1 MSDHEKET
9 TEKISCAPA
18 FSEQCETNFDEKRE
32 SASPSLHQ
40 NHRKRMIDK
49 YMNGGRDSMPDHELL
64 EILLFSALK
73 RVNTNPLAHAL
84 IRRFGSL
91 AAVFDADIEELVK
104 VEGIGFSSAFLI
116 KEIPYLWRRYELSQK
131 SGVIFD
137 NMEKIG
143 GYFVSLY
150 KGATRESVYLM
161 MLDNSN
167 KMIECR
173 LLSQGSVDSAELSAR
188 KITEA
193 ALSRNSSVLI
203 LAHNH
208 PGGTVQP
215 SDSDITFTRA
225 MRRALL
231 PIDLQLVEHIIVAN
245 DEYLPLIKY
254 LRDKDRW

>member
-18 FSEQCETNFDEKRE
+18 FSEQCETNSDEKRE
-32 SASPSLHQ
+32 SASPCLHQ

-84 IRRFGSL
+84 IRRF
-91 AAVFDADIEELVK
+91 
-104 VEGIGFSSAFLI
+104 
-116 KEIPYLWRRYELSQK
+116 RRYELSQK